1 MNISLPQIQENL
13 SELLRSAKIDRSI
26 IFEVLKIYS
35 LSSYTVSRLKR
46 NPISIKDQ
54 EYAKKDIIYI
64 KFIENNENIF
74 EVISRLKA
82 QDSTKKYNPKF
93 LVVINDED
101 IAAMNLRDNNPAT
114 NTLHC
119 KIQDLATHAEFFF
132 ELTGRKIDRITQE
145 ESEADRR
152 AAEKMNKLY
161 EKIEKDNIDEISK
174 GGSKIR
180 HDLNVFF
187 SRLLF
192 CLFAEDTG
200 IFSSKSFQ
208 NSIELYTEK
217 NGEGVQEFFENL
229 FAALDIK
236 REREDSQLRKPY
248 NDFPYVN
255 GSIFNTKKHNIF
267 IPKFSA
273 DSRSIL
279 LELAN
284 SNWGE
289 INPDIFGTI
298 FQGVVDA
305 STRDERGMDYT
316 SVPNIMKVIKPLFL
330 DELNQKYE
338 EIIESDILPK
348 TKIVRLYDLWNR
360 ISRIK
365 IFDPACG
372 SGNFLIITYKKLRE
386 LENNIIHSINEY
398 SISGIGVKLNSQIK
412 LENFYGI
419 EIDDFAHELAVLSL
433 YIAAHQMNVEFEK
446 EFGKKLSIIPLKD
459 NPKIVCANAAQI
471 DWQEVCPNLPRKQ
484 QTDSQQFNI
493 FGFEENK
500 EELNNTEWDEIYLIG
515 NPPYKGSRKQSE
527 QQKQDMKEVAGK
539 LKNYKSLDYISIWF
553 IKSSIYIS
561 NNPCARICFVS
572 TNSITQGEQVSILWD
587 SILKDKEIFFAY
599 KSFKWKNSAKD
610 NAGVT
615 VIIVSIQN
623 IQNNIKSIFME
634 NEIIKTD
641 KISPYLTPGS
651 QTIVSRKSI
660 NISNNPKIDYGSFAL
675 DGGFLTLSENEYY
688 EIIQKYPDAD
698 KFIKLFFGSQ
708 ELIQGKLKY
717 CIWIENENTEEA
729 LNNPEIKRRV
739 DSVRK
744 WRLSRTGKDS
754 QKNAST
760 PWKFAWNNYKNSSA
774 ILFPIVSSE
783 NREYIPIGYL
793 ENNVVIS
800 NAALAIYD
808 APLWLFSLLESKMH
822 MAWIRTVCGQL
833 ETRIRY
839 SSTLGYNT
847 FPVPPLSPE
856 VKKALEKSAEEILF
870 ARENHTEKTLAQM
883 YDPSKMPSDLRTAHQ
898 ENDML
903 VDKIYSKNGFENDE
917 QRLTKLFELYEQM
930 TSKEKK

>member
-1 MNISLPQIQENL
+1 M
-13 SELLRSAKIDRSI
+13 
-26 IFEVLKIYS
+26 
-35 LSSYTVSRLKR
+35 
-46 NPISIKDQ
+46 
-54 EYAKKDIIYI
+54 
-64 KFIENNENIF
+64 
-74 EVISRLKA
+74 
-82 QDSTKKYNPKF
+82 
-93 LVVINDED
+93 
-101 IAAMNLRDNNPAT
+101 
-114 NTLHC
+114 
-119 KIQDLATHAEFFF
+119 
-132 ELTGRKIDRITQE
+132 
-145 ESEADRR
+145 
-152 AAEKMNKLY
+152 
-161 EKIEKDNIDEISK
+161 
-174 GGSKIR
+174 
-180 HDLNVFF
+180 
-187 SRLLF
+187 
-192 CLFAEDTG
+192 
-200 IFSSKSFQ
+200 
-208 NSIELYTEK
+208 
-217 NGEGVQEFFENL
+217 
-229 FAALDIK
+229 
-236 REREDSQLRKPY
+236 
-248 NDFPYVN
+248 
-255 GSIFNTKKHNIF
+255 
-267 IPKFSA
+267 
-273 DSRSIL
+273 
-279 LELAN
+279 AN

-348 TKIVRLYDLWNR
+348 TKIARLYDLWNR
-360 ISRIK
+360 ISKIK

-398 SISGIGVKLNSQIK
+398 SISGIGVKLTSQIK

-459 NPKIVCANAAQI
+459 NPKIVCANAARI
-471 DWQEVCPNLPRKQ
+471 DWQEVCPNLPSKQ
-484 QTDSQQFNI
+484 QTDSQQFNM
-493 FGFEENK
+493 FGFEEKK
-500 EELNNTEWDEIYLIG
+500 EEPNDTEWDEIYLIG

-808 APLWLFSLLESKMH
+808 APLWLFALLESKMH

>member
-1 MNISLPQIQENL
+1 M
-13 SELLRSAKIDRSI
+13 
-26 IFEVLKIYS
+26 
-35 LSSYTVSRLKR
+35 
-46 NPISIKDQ
+46 
-54 EYAKKDIIYI
+54 
-64 KFIENNENIF
+64 
-74 EVISRLKA
+74 
-82 QDSTKKYNPKF
+82 
-93 LVVINDED
+93 
-101 IAAMNLRDNNPAT
+101 
-114 NTLHC
+114 
-119 KIQDLATHAEFFF
+119 
-132 ELTGRKIDRITQE
+132 
-145 ESEADRR
+145 
-152 AAEKMNKLY
+152 
-161 EKIEKDNIDEISK
+161 
-174 GGSKIR
+174 
-180 HDLNVFF
+180 
-187 SRLLF
+187 
-192 CLFAEDTG
+192 
-200 IFSSKSFQ
+200 
-208 NSIELYTEK
+208 
-217 NGEGVQEFFENL
+217 
-229 FAALDIK
+229 
-236 REREDSQLRKPY
+236 
-248 NDFPYVN
+248 
-255 GSIFNTKKHNIF
+255 
-267 IPKFSA
+267 
-273 DSRSIL
+273 
-279 LELAN
+279 AN

-348 TKIVRLYDLWNR
+348 TKIARLYDLWNR
-360 ISRIK
+360 ISKIK

-459 NPKIVCANAAQI
+459 NPKIVCANAARI
-471 DWQEVCPNLPRKQ
+471 DWQEVCPNLPSKQ
-484 QTDSQQFNI
+484 QTDSQQFNM
-493 FGFEENK
+493 FGFEEKK
-500 EELNNTEWDEIYLIG
+500 EEPNDTEWDEIYLIG

-808 APLWLFSLLESKMH
+808 APLWLFALLESKMH

>member
-46 NPISIKDQ
+46 NPLSIKDQ

-101 IAAMNLRDNNPAT
+101 ITAMNLRDNNPAT

-305 STRDERGMDYT
+305 SIRDERGMDYT

-527 QQKQDMKEVAGK
+527 QQKQDIKEVAGK

-717 CIWIENENTEEA
+717 CIWIENENTKEA

-808 APLWLFSLLESKMH
+808 APLWLFALLESKMH

>member
-1 MNISLPQIQENL
+1 M
-13 SELLRSAKIDRSI
+13 
-26 IFEVLKIYS
+26 
-35 LSSYTVSRLKR
+35 
-46 NPISIKDQ
+46 
-54 EYAKKDIIYI
+54 
-64 KFIENNENIF
+64 
-74 EVISRLKA
+74 
-82 QDSTKKYNPKF
+82 
-93 LVVINDED
+93 
-101 IAAMNLRDNNPAT
+101 
-114 NTLHC
+114 
-119 KIQDLATHAEFFF
+119 
-132 ELTGRKIDRITQE
+132 
-145 ESEADRR
+145 
-152 AAEKMNKLY
+152 
-161 EKIEKDNIDEISK
+161 
-174 GGSKIR
+174 
-180 HDLNVFF
+180 
-187 SRLLF
+187 
-192 CLFAEDTG
+192 
-200 IFSSKSFQ
+200 
-208 NSIELYTEK
+208 
-217 NGEGVQEFFENL
+217 
-229 FAALDIK
+229 
-236 REREDSQLRKPY
+236 
-248 NDFPYVN
+248 
-255 GSIFNTKKHNIF
+255 
-267 IPKFSA
+267 
-273 DSRSIL
+273 
-279 LELAN
+279 AN

-305 STRDERGMDYT
+305 SIRDERGMDYT

-419 EIDDFAHELAVLSL
+419 EIDDFAHEFAVLSL

-527 QQKQDMKEVAGK
+527 QQKQDIKEVAGK

-717 CIWIENENTEEA
+717 CIWIENENTKEA

-808 APLWLFSLLESKMH
+808 APLWLFALLESKMH

>member
-1 MNISLPQIQENL
+1 M
-13 SELLRSAKIDRSI
+13 
-26 IFEVLKIYS
+26 
-35 LSSYTVSRLKR
+35 
-46 NPISIKDQ
+46 
-54 EYAKKDIIYI
+54 
-64 KFIENNENIF
+64 
-74 EVISRLKA
+74 
-82 QDSTKKYNPKF
+82 
-93 LVVINDED
+93 
-101 IAAMNLRDNNPAT
+101 
-114 NTLHC
+114 
-119 KIQDLATHAEFFF
+119 
-132 ELTGRKIDRITQE
+132 
-145 ESEADRR
+145 
-152 AAEKMNKLY
+152 
-161 EKIEKDNIDEISK
+161 
-174 GGSKIR
+174 
-180 HDLNVFF
+180 
-187 SRLLF
+187 
-192 CLFAEDTG
+192 
-200 IFSSKSFQ
+200 
-208 NSIELYTEK
+208 
-217 NGEGVQEFFENL
+217 
-229 FAALDIK
+229 
-236 REREDSQLRKPY
+236 
-248 NDFPYVN
+248 
-255 GSIFNTKKHNIF
+255 
-267 IPKFSA
+267 
-273 DSRSIL
+273 
-279 LELAN
+279 AN

-305 STRDERGMDYT
+305 SIRDERGMDYT

-527 QQKQDMKEVAGK
+527 QQKQDIKEVAGK

-717 CIWIENENTEEA
+717 CIWIENENTKEA

-808 APLWLFSLLESKMH
+808 APLWLFALLESKMH